1 MMKKIAIIGPESTGK
16 STLST
21 QLAEH
26 FGTVWCPEFARIYL
40 LQNGIKYTYENLLPI
55 AKGQKALIEET
66 IGTAKNN
73 LCFIDTE
80 MFVMKVWCEV
90 VFNNC
95 HTWILKEAARQHY
108 DLFLLCTPDIPW
120 TEDVLREYPDL
131 EMRQKLFKIYKD
143 ICINSGARWAEI
155 NGNHEQRLLQG
166 IRAVE
171 AALGM

>member
-1 MMKKIAIIGPESTGK
+1 MMKVAIIGPESTGK
-16 STLST
+16 STLCQ
-21 QLAEH
+21 QLAVH
-26 FGTVWCPEFARIYL
+26 FHTAWCPEFARDYL
-40 LQNGIKYTYENLLPI
+40 LEKGTNYHFEDLLHI
-55 AKGQKALIEET
+55 AKGQKDLIEKT
-66 IGTAKNN
+66 VDQAMANV
-73 LCFIDTE
+73 CFIDTE

-120 TEDVLREYPDL
+120 TKDVLREYPDL